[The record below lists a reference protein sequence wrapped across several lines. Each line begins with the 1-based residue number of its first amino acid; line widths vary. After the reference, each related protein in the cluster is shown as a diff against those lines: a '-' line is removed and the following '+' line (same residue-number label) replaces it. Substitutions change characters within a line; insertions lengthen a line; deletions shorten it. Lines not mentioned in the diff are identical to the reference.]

1 MPQARILSS
10 WQDPANRRHI
20 ILSVSF
26 VHFHR
31 THTRIP
37 SFIPKI
43 IHPFAI
49 DVNPLHKFLLLK
61 THFCSNVQIFHRC
74 FVQVDLYF
82 YGITY
87 LFRSFLYFRRFSVC
101 FSQPYHTNMAYC
113 FLRYAQAFLP
123 VAEALLSIFSIFHD
137 MVTFCI

>member
-49 DVNPLHKFLLLK
+49 DVNPLHKFLL
-61 THFCSNVQIFHRC
+61 FCSE
-74 FVQVDLYF
+74 
-82 YGITY
+82 TK
-87 LFRSFLYFRRFSVC
+87 FLY
-101 FSQPYHTNMAYC
+101 
-113 FLRYAQAFLP
+113 
-123 VAEALLSIFSIFHD
+123 
-137 MVTFCI
+137 

>member
-1 MPQARILSS
+1 MPQIRILSS

-61 THFCSNVQIFHRC
+61 N
-74 FVQVDLYF
+74 
-82 YGITY
+82 
-87 LFRSFLYFRRFSVC
+87 
-101 FSQPYHTNMAYC
+101 
-113 FLRYAQAFLP
+113 AFL
-123 VAEALLSIFSIFHD
+123 
-137 MVTFCI
+137 